1 MKKKSLLI
9 TAVILS
15 LTAGPL
21 AVGPAFAKDAPVAP
35 PATSPAAAPT
45 ETAATPTGSASAPA
59 APVPEGTARPTATA
73 KATAEQTQP
82 LAEPTPT
89 PTPTPTKEPTPTP
102 TKEPT
107 RPPVVVQ
114 GPIETK
120 WTALKGAAGALG
132 APTAKQVCSLGVCS
146 QTFEG
151 GSIFWT
157 SATGAHPVLRSKGH
171 TGPRWHAK
179 GGLALFGYP
188 VTDESAVS
196 GGTIQKFSS
205 GRILAWTGTRL
216 LEFSAQNGIGS
227 RWAAAGGEA
236 VLGLPVTDEAC
247 GLKPSGCF
255 QQFDKGYIYWASGIG
270 GHVVWG
276 GILGRWKA
284 GGAQKGLL
292 GYPVTEEACGLT
304 ARGCV
309 QHFQGGSIFYSPTTG
324 AHVTR
329 GAIGSR
335 YSAAGATR
343 SMLGYPRTSETC
355 GQPAGG
361 CVQRFQGGS
370 IYWSPAT
377 GAWMS
382 GRGIDSRFVIAGGP
396 GGSLGYPI
404 ASERCVAGACA
415 QTYQGGDITWSST
428 AGSKSYGRSEC
439 HKLNNGQA
447 KYPTYGAK
455 RVLLTWTSGYG
466 ISHATNMYCVNVAG
480 AYVPDW
486 RTDGYVG
493 KSGFKPP
500 GVPSGP
506 TRNLYSPTGSFSVTE
521 AFGLGNPGTKLSY
534 RTLNPRS
541 RWGGNPWTATYNK
554 YHESSSWVGWDENM
568 WWFASLGDYRQG
580 AVINYNRPNIVQNA
594 GFAIFLHMHK
604 VPTAG
609 CISLDD
615 WAVVD
620 YLRKSSPGDRI
631 MMGTYGALFR

>member
-1 MKKKSLLI
+1 MTKKLLLI
-9 TAVILS
+9 TAVVLG

-21 AVGPAFAKDAPVAP
+21 AVGPAFAEDAPAAP
-35 PATSPAAAPT
+35 PATSPAAT
-45 ETAATPTGSASAPA
+45 QTATPATQTATPAPTGSAPTS
-59 APVPEGTARPTATA
+59 PVPKTTATPTPTATA
-73 KATAEQTQP
+73 KATAEQTLP
-82 LAEPTPT
+82 LVEPTQTPTTEPTP
-89 PTPTPTKEPTPTP
+89 PS
-102 TKEPT
+102 
-107 RPPVVVQ
+107 VVVR
-114 GPIETK
+114 GGIETK

-132 APTAKQVCSLGVCS
+132 APTAVEVCSLGVCS
-146 QTFEG
+146 QAFDG

-157 SATGAHPVLRSKGH
+157 KATGAHPILLTEGH

-179 GGLALFGYP
+179 GGLAIFGYP
-188 VTDESAVS
+188 VTDENAVS

-205 GRILAWTGTRL
+205 GRILAWTGTRM
-216 LEFSAQNGIGS
+216 LEFSALSGIGS
-227 RWAAAGGEA
+227 RWAAAGGET
-236 VLGLPVTDEAC
+236 VLGLPVAAEAC
-247 GLKPSGCF
+247 GLKGSGCS
-255 QQFDKGYIYWASGIG
+255 QRFDKGNIYWAPGTG

-276 GILGRWKA
+276 GILGRWTA
-284 GGAQKGLL
+284 GGAQNSSL
-292 GYPVTEEACGLT
+292 GYPLTEETCGT
-304 ARGCV
+304 SGGCV

-324 AHVTR
+324 AHVAR

-335 YSAAGATR
+335 YSAAGTTR
-343 SMLGYPRTSETC
+343 STLGYPITSETC

-370 IYWSPAT
+370 IYWSPTT
-377 GAWMS
+377 GAWIS
-382 GRGIDSRFVIAGGP
+382 GRGIDSRFVSAGGL

-404 ASERCVAGACA
+404 ASERCVAGACS
-415 QTYQGGDITWSST
+415 QSYQRGDITWTTS
-428 AGSKSYGRSEC
+428 AGSRVYAMSEC

-447 KYPTYGAK
+447 KYSTYGAN

-466 ISHATNMYCVNVAG
+466 QSHATNMYCVKVAG
-480 AYVPDW
+480 AYVQDW

-541 RWGGNPWTATYNK
+541 RWGGNPWTPTYNK

-568 WWFASLGDYRQG
+568 WWFASGGYYRQG
-580 AVINYNRPNIVQNA
+580 VVINYNRPNIVQDA
-594 GFAIFLHMHK
+594 GFAIFLHMNK
-604 VPTAG
+604 IPTAG

-620 YLRKSSPGDRI
+620 YIRKSTPGDRI
-631 MMGTYGALFR
+631 IMGTYGALFR